1 MLRPKTTAN
10 IIGINIKL
18 IRKKS
23 GLIQKQVGGN
33 KIPASIISRIENG
46 KFIPKVSMLETICKA
61 LGCKSSDILPF

>member
-18 IRKKS
+18 IRKKK

-33 KIPASIISRIENG
+33 KIPASIISRIEKG
-46 KFIPKVSMLETICKA
+46 DFMPKISTLEIICKA
-61 LGCKSSDILPF
+61 LNCKSSDILPF

>member
-18 IRKKS
+18 IRKKK
-23 GLIQKQVGGN
+23 GLTQNQVAGEN
-33 KIPASIISRIENG
+33 FSVPSISKIEKGDFMPKIST
-46 KFIPKVSMLETICKA
+46 LETICKA

>member
-1 MLRPKTTAN
+1 MIRPKTTAN

-18 IRKKS
+18 IRKKN

-46 KFIPKVSMLETICKA
+46 KFYAKNINS
-61 LGCKSSDILPF
+61 